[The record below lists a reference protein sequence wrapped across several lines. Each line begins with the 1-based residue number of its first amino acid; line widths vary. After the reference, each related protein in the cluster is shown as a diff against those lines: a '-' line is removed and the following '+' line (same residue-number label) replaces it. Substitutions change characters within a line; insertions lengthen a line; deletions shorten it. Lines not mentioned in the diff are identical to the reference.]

1 MSYFAKASPELNRKV
16 ARALNVNADVIRSE
30 MYGLLERNKVGRS
43 NRMGPKRFRSAPGD
57 PPARQFGRL
66 QESVAVVKQATPDDL
81 TADTGP
87 RKEAFQGRAYY
98 PAFLEFGTRTMA
110 ARPFVRPTADTV
122 RKLFRRSGLKVA

>member
-1 MSYFAKASPELNRKV
+1 MSYYSKASPELNRKV
-16 ARALNVNADVIRSE
+16 ARALNVNAEVIRSE

-43 NRMGPKRFRSAPGD
+43 NVMGPKRMRSAPGD

-87 RKEAFQGRAYY
+87 RKEAFNGRPYY
-98 PAFLEFGTRTMA
+98 PAFLEFGTRTMEP
-110 ARPFVRPTADTV
+110 RPFVRPTADTV
-122 RKLFRRSGLKVA
+122 RKLFRGKGLKVA